1 MGKKDEGSSPNLFIK
16 GMPRRQVRRRDLGD
30 EPSPRQA
37 QLAANREKRER
48 ERAEELEEAMQT
60 PYYWWWVF
68 LKESDEFR
76 AALDGK
82 KVDPKVAAVAKDFGD
97 ITRMSFERWWFQT
110 GRYLFAQKRAMP
122 KVKKLDDGFTIW
134 DSEKNNR
141 VYLEVPLTMKR
152 STALKKINEILGEHF
167 KAEDGGRHNVYAYS
181 QAKRDINKSSK
192 MRLTTFKQ
200 FYDVWIDRKK
210 FPESHW
216 WETGEKLRI
225 SPAFINDERTN
236 PMNRLDNYRN
246 MNLSVQR
253 IYRKTKKLIY
263 WAARGDFPRVK

>member
-1 MGKKDEGSSPNLFIK
+1 MSEKDEELVQSLFIK
-16 GMPRRQVRRRDLGD
+16 GMPGRQRRRRDLGD
-30 EPSPRQA
+30 ESSPRQA

-48 ERAEELEEAMQT
+48 ERAEELQEAMAS

-68 LKESDEFR
+68 LQESVEFK
-76 AALDGK
+76 AALEGK
-82 KVDPKVAAVAKDFGD
+82 KVDPAVAAMAKDFGD
-97 ITRMSFERWWFQT
+97 ITRGSFERWWFKT

-122 KVKKLDDGFTIW
+122 EVKKLDDGFTIW

-141 VYLEVPLTMKR
+141 VYLEVPLTMRR
-152 STALKKINEILGEHF
+152 STALRQINKILGEYF
-167 KAEDGGRHNVYAYS
+167 KAEDGGRHNVFAYS

-200 FYDVWIDRKK
+200 FYDVWMDRKEN
-210 FPESHW
+210 PDSHW
-216 WETGEKLRI
+216 WETGEKFRI
-225 SPAFINDERTN
+225 SPAFINDERTKE
-236 PMNRLDNYRN
+236 MNRLDNYRN